1 MECRE
6 LLMKLCDINAVTGR
20 EDTAARVISGIL
32 SEYCDEVSVDKFY
45 NVIGLKR
52 GHGENPRNVLVTAH
66 YDQIGLIVTGIDENG
81 FLRFTSM
88 GGVDPKVLAAQEVTV
103 HGKKDLFGV
112 IGSKPPH
119 LIPPE
124 DADKPVKMEDMLID
138 IGYDA
143 QKAREL
149 VSVGDVVSFR
159 FPVLELKNN
168 RMAGRSMD
176 NRSSVAALVEMLKE
190 LGRIRHRDNVYAV
203 ATVQEESGLVG
214 AFMAAWNLKPDLA
227 IAIDVCHGDMPD
239 APSDESFPLG
249 KGVAIAVGPIL
260 SREHTRE
267 CIKLA
272 RRERI
277 PYQIDAEEKD
287 TGTEA
292 AVYSSALEGIPTLL
306 LSIPAKYMHT
316 TVEVVSLDDIEAT
329 ARLAARY
336 IAFRDELE
344 QEGDSDDR
352 T

>member
-6 LLMKLCDINAVTGR
+6 LLKKLCSINAVTGR
-20 EDTAARVISGIL
+20 EDAAVQAISDIL
-32 SEYCDEVSVDKFY
+32 SDYCDEVKVDAFY

-52 GHGENPRNVLVTAH
+52 GQGKNPRNILVTAH
-66 YDQIGLIVTGIDENG
+66 YDQIGLIVTGVDENG
-81 FLRFTSM
+81 FLRFTNM
-88 GGVDPKVLAAQEVTV
+88 GGVDPKALGAQEVTV
-103 HGKKDLFGV
+103 HGRRDLHGV
-112 IGSKPPH
+112 IGTKPPH

-124 DADKPVKMEDMLID
+124 DADNPIRMEDMLID
-138 IGYDA
+138 IGYDEK
-143 QKAREL
+143 QAREL
-149 VSVGDVVSFR
+149 VSVGDVVSFK

-176 NRSSVAALVEMLKE
+176 NRSSVAALVELLKE
-190 LGRIRHRDNVYAV
+190 LGRIRHDDNVYVA

-214 AFMAAWNLKPDLA
+214 AFMASWHLKPDLA

-249 KGVAIAVGPIL
+249 KGVAVAVGPIL
-260 SREHTRE
+260 SREHTRA
-267 CIKLA
+267 CIRLA
-272 RRERI
+272 RQERI

-306 LSIPAKYMHT
+306 LSIPARYMHT
-316 TVEVVSLDDIEAT
+316 TVEEVCLDDIAAT

-336 IAFRDELE
+336 IAFRDELN
-344 QEGDSDDR
+344 QEGDSND
-352 T
+352 